1 MTAVWQNHAAPPS
14 IRKES
19 IKMLKRLKKKY
30 SRWWQLYVLIL
41 LPFVYIIVFKYIPMA
56 GLQMAFRRFDFQ
68 GGIWGSQWVGLDNFQ
83 RFLTNYQFK
92 RVFINTLILAM
103 YSVLAGF
110 PIPVIFALALN
121 SVTNR
126 YFKKTTQTITYLPH
140 FISTVVLVGIF
151 KQMLHPGIGIYGKLS
166 MALDQRPID
175 LFASVDAFSH
185 IYVWTGVWQQFG
197 WGSVIYMANLTSVS
211 PELHEAAQ
219 IDGATRFQRV
229 MHVDLPALLPTIIIT
244 LILRTGSIMSI
255 GFEKVYLM
263 QTDLNLRASEVIST
277 YVYKLS
283 LGASTQ
289 GSRPDY
295 SYATAVDLFN
305 AIINLTLIT
314 LVNSLSKRVTENSLW

>member
-1 MTAVWQNHAAPPS
+1 
-14 IRKES
+14 
-19 IKMLKRLKKKY
+19 MLKRLKKKY

-166 MALDQRPID
+166 MALGQRPID

-219 IDGATRFQRV
+219 IDGASPWQSFVRITVPHIRV
-229 MHVDLPALLPTIIIT
+229 VVGLLVV
-244 LILRTGSIMSI
+244 LRTIWI
-255 GFEKVYLM
+255 
-263 QTDLNLRASEVIST
+263 
-277 YVYKLS
+277 
-283 LGASTQ
+283 
-289 GSRPDY
+289 
-295 SYATAVDLFN
+295 FN
-305 AIINLTLIT
+305 SFDIIYLIT
-314 LVNSLSKRVTENSLW
+314 GGGPGGLTETVPIYAYNMGWGLKMLGRSSAVTVLLLIFLLAICALYFKLLSKWEREGDK

>member
-1 MTAVWQNHAAPPS
+1 
-14 IRKES
+14 
-19 IKMLKRLKKKY
+19 MLKRIQKKY
-30 SRWWQLYVLIL
+30 GRWWQLYLFLL
-41 LPFVYIIVFKYIPMA
+41 LPVVYIVIFKYLPML
-56 GLQMAFRRFDFQ
+56 GLQMAFRKFNFQ
-68 GGIWGSQWVGLDNFQ
+68 GGVWNSPWIGLDNFEH
-83 RFLTNYQFK
+83 FLKNYQFK
-92 RVFINTLILAM
+92 RVFTNTLILAM

-110 PIPVIFALALN
+110 PIPIIFALALN
-121 SVTNR
+121 SVTARN
-126 YFKKTTQTITYLPH
+126 FKKATQTITYLPH

-151 KQMLHPGIGIYGKLS
+151 KQILHPTIGLYGKLWELLGQGS
-166 MALDQRPID
+166 PND
-175 LFASVDAFSH
+175 LFASASAFSH
-185 IYVWTGVWQQFG
+185 IYVWSGVWQEFG

-229 MHVDLPALLPTIIIT
+229 LHIDLPALLPTIVIM

-277 YVYKLS
+277 YVYKQS
-283 LGASTQ
+283 LGAGSL

-305 AIINLTLIT
+305 AVINLTLIT
-314 LVNSLSKRVTENSLW
+314 LVNALSKRISENSLW